1 MEGILDELVRR
12 VCVEQVPPERKA
24 RDVMRHSRDVVAA
37 TPEMTMAEV
46 GEFLDVHDHRACP
59 VMSGEGILMGVVSVT
74 EVDVATIKG
83 QLDRPVSGY
92 MKLRSAVTP
101 NTPVSECERILVEQ
115 GEGCIPV
122 VANYDEPRRQWR
134 MEGLVTR
141 ATILKTHEYYRRN
154 RLRSRNG
161 GGLLAERDGDK
172 AAPKV
177 TVNPEVF
184 FDSEMLGLAENTKT
198 VPGADETSSDR

>member
-1 MEGILDELVRR
+1 
-12 VCVEQVPPERKA
+12 
-24 RDVMRHSRDVVAA
+24 
-37 TPEMTMAEV
+37 
-46 GEFLDVHDHRACP
+46 
-59 VMSGEGILMGVVSVT
+59 
-74 EVDVATIKG
+74 
-83 QLDRPVSGY
+83 
-92 MKLRSAVTP
+92 
-101 NTPVSECERILVEQ
+101 VSECERILVEQ

-198 VPGADETSSDR
+198 VPEADDSVADAGA

>member
-1 MEGILDELVRR
+1 M
-12 VCVEQVPPERKA
+12 
-24 RDVMRHSRDVVAA
+24 
-37 TPEMTMAEV
+37 
-46 GEFLDVHDHRACP
+46 
-59 VMSGEGILMGVVSVT
+59 
-74 EVDVATIKG
+74 
-83 QLDRPVSGY
+83 
-92 MKLRSAVTP
+92 
-101 NTPVSECERILVEQ
+101 
-115 GEGCIPV
+115 
-122 VANYDEPRRQWR
+122 ANYDEPRRQWR

-198 VPGADETSSDR
+198 VPEADDSVADAGA